1 MEKAQFEI
9 IDHTADWSIRVWGR
23 DLADLLFSA
32 AYGMNSLLVND
43 LATIPVNSERTLELD
58 TYDPE
63 SLLVEWLGELAYWT
77 ETEGLVF
84 CQFELQEVGPTHL
97 RAKVGG
103 ARPEQLQKHVKAVTY
118 HQLQIIETQRGLEAT
133 IVFDV

>member
-1 MEKAQFEI
+1 MEKAEFEI

-23 DLADLLFSA
+23 DLAHLLFSA

-43 LATIPVNSERTLELD
+43 LTTIPAGDKRTLELD
-58 TYDPE
+58 SDDPE

-84 CQFELQEVGPTHL
+84 CQFDLQEASPTHL
-97 RAKVGG
+97 RAMVAGS
-103 ARPEQLQKHVKAVTY
+103 RPEQLQKHVKAVTY
-118 HQLQIIETQRGLEAT
+118 HQLQILETERGLEAT

>member
-1 MEKAQFEI
+1 MEKGEFEI

-23 DLADLLFSA
+23 DLAQLLFRA
-32 AYGMNSLLVND
+32 AYGMNSLLVTD
-43 LATIPVNSERTLELD
+43 LTTIPAEQQRSLELNSD
-58 TYDPE
+58 DSE

-84 CQFELQEVGPTHL
+84 CQFDLQEVSPTHL
-97 RAKVGG
+97 RAVVAGS
-103 ARPEQLQKHVKAVTY
+103 RPEQLQKHVKAVTY
-118 HQLQIIETQRGLEAT
+118 HQLQIIETEQGLEAT